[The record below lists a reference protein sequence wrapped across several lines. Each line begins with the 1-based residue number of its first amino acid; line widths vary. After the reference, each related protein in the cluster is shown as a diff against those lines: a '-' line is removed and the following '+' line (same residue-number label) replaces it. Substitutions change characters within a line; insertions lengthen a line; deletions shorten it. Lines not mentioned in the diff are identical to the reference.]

1 MNDRRIE
8 ERFSDCLSLITEEN
22 LRESLKLILDEY
34 LPNYWFE
41 VGASSTGKYHPNYA
55 AGKGGL
61 MRHSKAAMFIG
72 KDIFNNPL
80 FGDNFSTHQKNL
92 LLMSL
97 LIHDGLKYNFEKE
110 EYTNFAHPVLMAKFV
125 LDNYENWDISFEDA
139 EYMAKAIASHM
150 GPWNTNKYDNTV
162 LPIPETKEEIFV
174 HLCDY
179 LASRKLIE
187 IKFDDN
193 SMIINE

>member
-1 MNDRRIE
+1 MNDRKIE
-8 ERFSDCLSLITEEN
+8 ERFKDCLTIIKDDS

-41 VGASSTGKYHPNYA
+41 VGASSTGKYHPDYA
-55 AGKGGL
+55 AGTGGL

-72 KDIFNNPL
+72 YNILNNPL
-80 FGDNFSTHQKNL
+80 FGDNFSSHQKDL

-110 EYTNFAHPVLMAKFV
+110 KYTNFAHPILMSKFV
-125 LDNYENWDISFEDA
+125 LDNYENWGLEYEDA
-139 EYMAKAIASHM
+139 EYMAKVIASHM
-150 GPWNTNKYDNTV
+150 GPWNTNQYDKTI
-162 LPIPETKEEIFV
+162 LPIPESKEEVFV

-179 LASRKLIE
+179 LASRKLID
-187 IKFDDN
+187 IKFDSN

>member
-1 MNDRRIE
+1 MNERKIE
-8 ERFSDCLSLITEEN
+8 ERFSDCLNLIKSEH
-22 LRESLKLILDEY
+22 LKDVLKLILDEY
-34 LPNYWFE
+34 LPSYWFE
-41 VGASSTGKYHPNYA
+41 VGASSTGKYHPDYA
-55 AGKGGL
+55 AGTGGL

-72 KDIFNNPL
+72 NEILNNPL
-80 FGDNFSTHQKNL
+80 FGDNFSSHQKDL

-110 EYTNFAHPVLMAKFV
+110 KYTNFAHPVLMSKFV
-125 LDNYENWDISFEDA
+125 LDNHEMWDLTYDDA
-139 EYMAKAIASHM
+139 EYMSKVIASHM
-150 GPWNTNKYDNTV
+150 GPWNTSQYDKTV
-162 LPIPETKEEIFV
+162 LPIPESKEEKFV

>member
-1 MNDRRIE
+1 MNERKIE
-8 ERFSDCLSLITEEN
+8 ERFSDCLNLIKSEH
-22 LRESLKLILDEY
+22 LKDVLKLILDEY
-34 LPNYWFE
+34 LPSYWFE
-41 VGASSTGKYHPNYA
+41 VGASSTGKYHPDYA
-55 AGKGGL
+55 AGTGGL

-72 KDIFNNPL
+72 NEILNNPL
-80 FGDNFSTHQKNL
+80 FGDNFSSHQKDL

-97 LIHDGLKYNFEKE
+97 LIHDGLKYNYEKE
-110 EYTNFAHPVLMAKFV
+110 KYTNFAHPVLMSKFV
-125 LDNYENWDISFEDA
+125 LDNHEMWDLTYDDA
-139 EYMAKAIASHM
+139 EYMSKVIASHM
-150 GPWNTNKYDNTV
+150 GPWNTSQYDKTV
-162 LPIPETKEEIFV
+162 LPIPESKEEMFV

>member
-8 ERFSDCLSLITEEN
+8 ERFSDCLSLIKDDK
-22 LRESLKLILDEY
+22 LRDILKLILDEY

-55 AGKGGL
+55 AGEGGL

-72 KDIFNNPL
+72 NEILNNPL
-80 FGDNFSTHQKNL
+80 FGDNFSSYQKDL

-110 EYTNFAHPVLMAKFV
+110 KYTNFAHPVLMSKFIM
-125 LDNYENWDISFEDA
+125 DNHEMWDLSYKDA
-139 EYMAKAIASHM
+139 EYMSKVIASHM
-150 GPWNTNKYDNTV
+150 GSWNTSPYDKTV
-162 LPIPETKEEIFV
+162 LPVPETKEEVFV

-179 LASRKLIE
+179 LASRKLID
-187 IKFDDN
+187 IKFDSN
-193 SMIINE
+193 SMINNE